1 MGVHLVTGY
10 AGKEHITSADHGA
23 YNAGTYGPGKYVLR
37 TGNMFAAEVISNNL
51 IKIKDGDLINQ
62 GRHINIAVNDYEE
75 CEIDNGQQSLKR
87 NDLIVVRYT
96 KNNETMIE
104 TAQVLVLKGV
114 SSATPADPKYVT
126 GDILNGAETDDFP
139 LYRVRLNGLNIEKVE
154 PLFST
159 IVSVKDIL
167 SLIGNK
173 DISKLGDG
181 TITGGLSTL
190 NTDLVGKAPTNHN
203 HDTRYYTKAQVDTDL
218 AQKQDKLTNPLTQAD
233 VVNNLSSTAT
243 NKPLSANQGK
253 ILYTSLNKKQDAL
266 IYSTYVNTETTNS
279 TGAITLGIDISGFKL
294 SQKPKCAFLE
304 GQHTSFQNYIYS
316 YDSSTATLAVF
327 VVNYGTPNTT
337 VTNRYGVLIMP

>member
-10 AGKEHITSADHGA
+10 AGKEHITSADHGV

-104 TAQVLVLKGV
+104 TAQVLVLKGA

-139 LYRVRLNGLNIEKVE
+139 LYRVRLNGLSIEKVE

-167 SLIGNK
+167 DLIGNK

-181 TITGGLSTL
+181 TITGGLSAL
-190 NTDLVGKAPTNHN
+190 NTDLMAFRSYSIIRDDGYA
-203 HDTRYYTKAQVDTDL
+203 
-218 AQKQDKLTNPLTQAD
+218 LTTLVNILFNRLQSETSPIVFSAYLRSGQAYGCTGFY
-233 VVNNLSSTAT
+233 VPSGYGAMQIISYSTAT
-243 NKPLSANQGK
+243 GVSEWKVTIYQGACY
-253 ILYTSLNKKQDAL
+253 ISDTIYTL
-266 IYSTYVNTETTNS
+266 
-279 TGAITLGIDISGFKL
+279 
-294 SQKPKCAFLE
+294 
-304 GQHTSFQNYIYS
+304 
-316 YDSSTATLAVF
+316 
-327 VVNYGTPNTT
+327 TPSPT
-337 VTNRYGVLIMP
+337 IKS